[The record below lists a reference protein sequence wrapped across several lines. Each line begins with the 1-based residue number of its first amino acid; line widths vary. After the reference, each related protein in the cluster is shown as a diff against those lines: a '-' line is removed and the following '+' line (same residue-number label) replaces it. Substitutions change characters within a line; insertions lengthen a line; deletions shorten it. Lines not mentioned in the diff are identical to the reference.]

1 MRKLIISAVFAALGL
16 FAAGARG
23 VGVRADAADNW
34 SVGVDAGVAVPVKG
48 AAFFGDMRG
57 TVGVNVDKA
66 FTPVFGLG
74 AEAWWGVNTS
84 SWRGMTHSPTAFDN
98 SYVGLNGTLDMVALV
113 RGRACD
119 PSRWGLGITAGAG
132 WGHYYR
138 HGVADHNYFATKVG
152 LLFTVRLCES
162 LSLALKPAILWNV
175 SDSHSRLSSAT
186 LDARRAIFQLQAGL
200 SWRFGNG
207 FECVMPYD
215 QTQIDGLN
223 GQINDLRGRLD
234 SSNAALAEARAVNTA
249 LQSEL
254 DACRSAKP
262 EVIRE
267 VAVDNRLNTVVDV
280 FFLIGSSTITRDQL
294 PNVERIAAYLNN
306 HPGSR
311 VVIKG
316 YASRDGDTDANLRL
330 AQRRADAVRTSLISR
345 YKISPDRISAQ
356 GAGIG
361 DMFEEESWN
370 RVSVCTLENNR

>member
-1 MRKLIISAVFAALGL
+1 MRRIIISAVFVAFGL
-16 FAAGARG
+16 IVAGARG
-23 VGVRADAADNW
+23 VKAQGSPADNW

-48 AAFFGDMRG
+48 AAFWGDMRG
-57 TVGVNVDKA
+57 TVGVNAAKA

-84 SWRGMTHSPTAFDN
+84 SWRGMTYSPTAFDN
-98 SYVGLNGTLDMVALV
+98 SYVGLNGTFDMVALF
-113 RGRACD
+113 RGRGCSS
-119 PSRWGLGITAGAG
+119 SRWGAAITAGAG

-138 HGVADHNYFATKVG
+138 HGIADHNYFASKVG
-152 LLFTVRLCES
+152 LLFSVRLCQS
-162 LSLALKPAILWNV
+162 LSLALKPAIIWNV
-175 SDSHSRLSSAT
+175 SDSRTALSSAT
-186 LDARRAIFQLQAGL
+186 LNARRAIFSLQAGL

-207 FECVMPYD
+207 FECVIPYD
-215 QTQIDGLN
+215 QAEIDGLN

-249 LQSEL
+249 LQGEL
-254 DACRSAKP
+254 DACRAAKP

-267 VAVDNRLNTVVDV
+267 VVVDNRLNTVIDV

-311 VVIKG
+311 VIIKG
-316 YASRDGDTDANLRL
+316 YASRDGDTDANLKL

-345 YKISPDRISAQ
+345 YKIAPDRITAQ

-370 RVSVCTLENNR
+370 RVSICTLENK